1 MIKKILL
8 VILISAMLALS
19 YCTLWVTG
27 YSHLEQIEDD
37 KYVGKTLLIY
47 PSAGHFVPDKSW
59 YLGKRVG
66 DSFFTSRREEHDIDN
81 PPVLYKI
88 VKKYRKVNHGTIRI
102 FASDGFDQHLLRQVG
117 VKTNKRLFSIY
128 ADVCEEQTDLFDQET
143 NIKIDFVCD

>member
-19 YCTLWVTG
+19 YCTLWVLG
-27 YSHLEQIEDD
+27 YSHLEQVEDD

-66 DSFFTSRREEHDIDN
+66 DSYLSSSKTTRDPEKS
-81 PPVLYKI
+81 PVLYKI
-88 VKKYRKVNHGTIRI
+88 TGKYGMFNHGMAGY
-102 FASDGFDQHLLRQVG
+102 FVDDSNDYLVKPVKG
-117 VKTNKRLFSIY
+117 KTNKRLFFYPLFS
-128 ADVCEEQTDLFDQET
+128 CKEQTDLFDQET